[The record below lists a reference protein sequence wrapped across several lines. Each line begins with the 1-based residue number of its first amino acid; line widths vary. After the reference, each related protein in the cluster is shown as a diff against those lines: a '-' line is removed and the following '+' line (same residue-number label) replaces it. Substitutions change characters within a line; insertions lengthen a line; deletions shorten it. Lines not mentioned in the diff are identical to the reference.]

1 MSNTL
6 KGSNSQKTK
15 ELNRALIL
23 KLISTKSPISRIEL
37 SKLTEL
43 SKMSVTNIV
52 NELLEKNMVIEL
64 GELPEDYIPEISA
77 GRTPI
82 LLVPNPKAFLAI
94 GVYISRDFC
103 EAAIMNIKGDIC
115 AYTKVE
121 FASEETKDSFLDKVI
136 SQINSVLH
144 LGHTDIS
151 QIIGIGIASI
161 GPLDLKEGVILAP
174 PNFHDLP
181 NIPICDIISKIYP
194 CPVYMNNDMNA
205 SAIGEKYFGCCKENA
220 DFVYVGI
227 TNGIGAGIITNNQL
241 FIGHNGFSGE
251 FGHTTI
257 QMDGPTC
264 VCGNSGCLEMYANIP
279 EVIRQFKSAKEL
291 GLSTT
296 LTDPPTWQEIINHGR
311 SGDELCA
318 KLIQRLAS
326 YISIGLINLVN
337 LFDPEAIILGHEI
350 ALAGDL
356 ILPYLREEVNKRI
369 FSSKHMRVE
378 ILMSNYIDKA
388 PLIGSASLVFEKMF
402 VGEISV

>member
-1 MSNTL
+1 MTQSS
-6 KGSNSQKTK
+6 KGSNSQRTK

-52 NELLEKNMVIEL
+52 NELLEKHMVIEL
-64 GELPEDYIPEISA
+64 KDIPEGYIAEISS

-82 LLVPNPKAFLAI
+82 LLTANQDLFLVI

-103 EAAIMNIKGDIC
+103 EASIMNINGDLC
-115 AYTKVE
+115 AHTKVS
-121 FASEETKDSFLDKVI
+121 FDQEETKESFINKVI
-136 SQINSVLH
+136 SQIDAVLV
-144 LGHTDIS
+144 LGNITIE
-151 QIIGIGIASI
+151 QVLGIGIASI
-161 GPLDLKEGVILAP
+161 GPLDLKNGVILTP
-174 PNFHDLP
+174 PNFHQLP
-181 NIPICDIISKIYP
+181 NIPLCDILRASYACPIYI
-194 CPVYMNNDMNA
+194 NNDMNA
-205 SAIGEKYFGCCKENA
+205 SALGEKYFGHCKEKT

-257 QMDGPTC
+257 HLEGPTC

-279 EVIRQFKSAKEL
+279 EVIRQFKLAKEL

-296 LTDPPTWQEIINHGR
+296 LITQPTWLEIVKHGR
-311 SGDELCA
+311 DGDELCL
-318 KLIQRLAS
+318 KLIQRLAN
-326 YISIGLINLVN
+326 YISIGLINLTN

-350 ALAGDL
+350 AFACDL
-356 ILPYLREEVNKRI
+356 ILPYLNEEVNKRI
-369 FSSKHMRVE
+369 FSSKHMNIE
-378 ILMSNYIDKA
+378 ILMSCFVEKA
-388 PLIGSASLVFEKMF
+388 PLIGSASLVFEKLF
-402 VGEISV
+402 NGEIVL